1 MAKKQVPAAKANK
14 TRKNSKTPTKFKS
27 KGKKSATIS
36 TKRNPKHRNRI
47 TKTGN
52 DDASSEETKVLASV
66 PSSSAESQNDDDVL
80 ESSEADEVERIEE
93 RSSSDEDVSEERK
106 KGKMENVKN
115 KGKKRSRKHEDEAE
129 EDGRSSDDEN
139 EEQKRPKIIR
149 TKGKLEDVKNK
160 GKRLC
165 TKVEDD
171 GGESE
176 AEEKGDNALYT
187 FPMNRVSRII
197 KSENPDV
204 KISQEAVFLINKA
217 SEKFL
222 QLFTRDA
229 YAQAFIEKK
238 NYTAYNHLSSVVS
251 TRSRFGFLSDFV
263 PEKVKAEDA
272 IEEEIPE
279 TEK

>member
-1 MAKKQVPAAKANK
+1 MAKKQVPAAKANNNG
-14 TRKNSKTPTKFKS
+14 KNSKTPTKIKS

-36 TKRNPKHRNRI
+36 TKRNPKI

-52 DDASSEETKVLASV
+52 EDASSEETEVLAAV
-66 PSSSAESQNDDDVL
+66 PSSSAESQNDDVL
-80 ESSEADEVERIEE
+80 ESSEAEEVERIEE

-115 KGKKRSRKHEDEAE
+115 QGKKRSRKHEDEAE
-129 EDGRSSDDEN
+129 EDERSSDDEN

-149 TKGKLEDVKNK
+149 TKGKMEDVKNK
-160 GKRLC
+160 GKRKS
-165 TKVEDD
+165 TQVEEDD
-171 GGESE
+171 GELE
-176 AEEKGDNALYT
+176 AEEKSDNALYT

-197 KSENPDV
+197 KSQNPDV

-229 YAQAFIEKK
+229 YAQAFIENK

-251 TRSRFGFLSDFV
+251 TRSRYGFLSDFV

>member
-14 TRKNSKTPTKFKS
+14 NSKTPTKIKS

-36 TKRNPKHRNRI
+36 TKRNPKIRSRI
-47 TKTGN
+47 TKTG
-52 DDASSEETKVLASV
+52 DHDASSEETEVLAAV

-115 KGKKRSRKHEDEAE
+115 KGKKTSRKHEDEAE
-129 EDGRSSDDEN
+129 EDERSSDDEN

-149 TKGKLEDVKNK
+149 TKGKMEDVKNK
-160 GKRLC
+160 GKRKS

-229 YAQAFIEKK
+229 YAQAFIENK

-272 IEEEIPE
+272 IEEIPE